1 MLNTP
6 VRLASAPLSLALL
19 SAGTLL
25 LFPSTA
31 EAAPCVGGKKVKC
44 TANGERT
51 IPGRGG
57 SGGGGDSTG
66 GGPVE
71 QPDIACPVEV
81 DDFDC
86 PTPEENAAPVPH
98 IPTQV
103 VVESATDDLALPS
116 PTIHTAP
123 SPKTYVRAFTS
134 LWIDSG
140 SFTPRTAQASVPDQV
155 VTATATPQSV
165 TWNMVERTITC
176 GSAGSP
182 NGTEC
187 GYTYNR
193 SSASQPG
200 GRYQITATIN
210 WTVAWTCQGAC
221 DPGQQAGTLPNMTT
235 SSTTPLVVEEIQTST
250 RPR

>member
-1 MLNTP
+1 M
-6 VRLASAPLSLALL
+6 
-19 SAGTLL
+19 
-25 LFPSTA
+25 
-31 EAAPCVGGKKVKC
+31 
-44 TANGERT
+44 
-51 IPGRGG
+51 
-57 SGGGGDSTG
+57 
-66 GGPVE
+66 
-71 QPDIACPVEV
+71 
-81 DDFDC
+81 
-86 PTPEENAAPVPH
+86 
-98 IPTQV
+98 
-103 VVESATDDLALPS
+103 VESATDDLTLPS

-140 SFTPRTAQASVPDQV
+140 SFTPRTAKAAVPDQV

-165 TWNMVERTITC
+165 TWNTGERTITC

-193 SSASQPG
+193 SSANQPG

-210 WTVAWTCQGAC
+210 WTVSWTCEGAC
-221 DPGQQAGTLPNMTT
+221 DPGQQAGTLPNMTS